1 MISDVVPP
9 GSCGLVNGCMN
20 RHQSRTQPTREAME
34 VLYVEPG
41 KEEEKAAQ
49 WTQISQ
55 RHRASTVVPPRNT
68 GHRIFAQS
76 LKVDRLSRKAAVNSV
91 EIPCRRGA
99 KSAALAVRAQGRG
112 RPEQKTGWRTRRPRR
127 RACSSCPGSAG

>member
-1 MISDVVPP
+1 
-9 GSCGLVNGCMN
+9 
-20 RHQSRTQPTREAME
+20 ME

-41 KEEEKAAQ
+41 KEEEKAAR

-76 LKVDRLSRKAAVNSV
+76 LKVDRLSRKTAVNTMS
-91 EIPCRRGA
+91 
-99 KSAALAVRAQGRG
+99 
-112 RPEQKTGWRTRRPRR
+112 TG
-127 RACSSCPGSAG
+127 SEVGGLGSARAGTRPARTKDWLEDSETP